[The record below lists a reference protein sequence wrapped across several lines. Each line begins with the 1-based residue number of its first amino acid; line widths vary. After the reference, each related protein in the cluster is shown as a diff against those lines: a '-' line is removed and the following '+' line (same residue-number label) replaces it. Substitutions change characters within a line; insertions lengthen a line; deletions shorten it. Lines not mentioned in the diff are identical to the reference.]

1 MVFAPPPDW
10 NPSAAPV
17 LLLIAESEARP
28 CSSLAFRL
36 TRRLGS
42 SSTGV
47 CRPSVPFRSRGLSP
61 SAVCSARGLPR
72 SFTRSPV
79 MGFKRFR
86 WLISRLPETFAAP
99 PLTVLPFEVCL
110 STRRY
115 SIAAAL
121 PFLRFPLIFWPVWT
135 RLPGSSSFPW
145 GPPAVVGFGADSGS
159 STCCPGFPGPRLP
172 AGQVDGHVAVVTVSE
187 VGLGSSLPLSLVSSR
202 AASRKSLCSVS
213 VTPAL
218 WSGQGCWSATSAGH
232 HVGLAPPVPEGSGST
247 CRRIQ
252 KTLHMLRSL
261 PLSSRSLLAATFVA
275 PSQGSRSGFGGF
287 VPASSAGP
295 DHRSVPVA
303 R

>member
-1 MVFAPPPDW
+1 MLADFSVARDLRCS
-10 NPSAAPV
+10 PSH
-17 LLLIAESEARP
+17 
-28 CSSLAFRL
+28 CSSLRSLSLDEAVQHRCCPSLLAFPAHLLASLDSVARVLFRSVGATRGGRL
-36 TRRLGS
+36 RRRFWLIHLLSWFPRAPASGRSGRWTRRL
-42 SSTGV
+42 
-47 CRPSVPFRSRGLSP
+47 RHRQRG
-61 SAVCSARGLPR
+61 GL
-72 SFTRSPV
+72 
-79 MGFKRFR
+79 G
-86 WLISRLPETFAAP
+86 IFA
-99 PLTVLPFEVCL
+99 
-110 STRRY
+110 S
-115 SIAAAL
+115 AL
-121 PFLRFPLIFWPVWT
+121 PL
-135 RLPGSSSFPW
+135 
-145 GPPAVVGFGADSGS
+145 
-159 STCCPGFPGPRLP
+159 
-172 AGQVDGHVAVVTVSE
+172 
-187 VGLGSSLPLSLVSSR
+187 SR

-252 KTLHMLRSL
+252 KTLHTLRSL

>member
-17 LLLIAESEARP
+17 LLLISESEARP
-28 CSSLAFRL
+28 CSSLAFQL
-36 TRRLGS
+36 ARRLGS
-42 SSTGV
+42 SSIGV
-47 CRPSVPFRSRGLSP
+47 CRPDVPFRSRGLSP

-79 MGFKRFR
+79 MGFKRFCQR
-86 WLISRLPETFAAP
+86 SSRLPKTFVAP

-115 SIAAAL
+115 GIAAAL

-135 RLPGSSSFPW
+135 RFPASSSSPR
-145 GPPAVVGFGADSGS
+145 GPPAAVGFGADSGS
-159 STCCPGFPGPRLP
+159 STCCPGCPGPRLP
-172 AGQVDGHVAVVTVSE
+172 AGQVDGHVAGVTVSE
-187 VGLGSSLPLSLVSSR
+187 VGWGSSLPLSLFSR

-218 WSGQGCWSATSAGH
+218 GSGQGCWSATSAGH
-232 HVGLAPPVPEGSGST
+232 HVVFAPPVPEGPGST

-252 KTLHMLRSL
+252 KTLHTIRSL